1 MPSTRSSSPR
11 VVDDN
16 KQTLARAGNSDRR
29 ANAQKRKIDTTKSIR
44 CRVPLLTEK
53 THPKHDKEKKKPEG
67 ESSEEPVVKRSRGR
81 SRRQESPAITAKIQ
95 DEKAERNNAA
105 GNNRAEK
112 QEDLVEKTAEEH
124 MDLIEVEKKVEK
136 HKGLTD
142 VEKKVEKHK
151 DLIEGAKKVE
161 KDKGLIE
168 EKKKVE
174 KEKGL
179 IEVEKK
185 VEKDK
190 GLIEVKRLKKDG
202 SPIQMDTKK
211 SPGKLCTEESGQDE
225 ARNISDSHAIETK
238 SPVTRKRDRKTT
250 VAKLPAPAEA
260 VSSETISHMGTS
272 ASEKSSKRQKTDKLE
287 ESKASTISTAIHH
300 DVRTSGEGNSSGMLS
315 PRRSGRGMV
324 PNSRF
329 KDMHLFSTGKKRQT
343 SSKKADTGK
352 QKSKTNSNKTAEQDL
367 LTRKRGQSGDVKL
380 NMGTDEDI
388 PEPKFKE
395 KPKLKTISSGATM
408 TMAQVKVQLQTESKP
423 RTIDKFSI
431 KEVPEGLEVTG
442 RDGIPVVVSAENIV
456 RVPFPDKPAKTD
468 AVDTSSIPVVE
479 PKMNSPQ
486 PIIIRSTLT
495 MAPDSGQDESV
506 IQTTTTGSTVL
517 EAAENGQT
525 KSVTQPTTG
534 SITLEAFDSGQ
545 ACSVVQSITTGSAV
559 LEASDSGQ
567 TKSVT
572 QYTTEP
578 EAIKEFADSKLKQEC
593 SNRTNLSKNDE
604 LSPLTVSDVCV
615 TEEVIETDVISTNA
629 ELPPLS
635 PNQSRR
641 EGTDMMATVTSLEQH
656 QADGAGASLG
666 HDNDA
671 SMHDQSPDIATSQ
684 DSATTPDSAQ
694 SGVDQHLDSSN
705 DKIIASEV
713 TTSNKSA
720 EMAVKNKRLPTQ
732 FLKDASSLT
741 PAKPGYIISSA
752 RKSSSVVKIV
762 TLSSMLEGNSSKAVV
777 KDERESGTFKKL
789 TDSDKLQSL
798 PSEPSPVLDTV
809 SRPTGVDMILEGS
822 KTVDAADMA
831 CSDSEDTH
839 DSQTDD
845 SKFSSASTQTPIDRD
860 GKKTIIP
867 TVYKPL
873 PAPTVRTISVNLGKR
888 ELQEGEVGY
897 ESPGPGGRPKSE
909 EYILVELPEG
919 ATIQQRYVK
928 SRTKIDD
935 SMFLSS
941 EAMSQGVYHCTLCNY
956 KTSKKPNW
964 YKHKKKHLGLR
975 EYACTQCEY
984 RAATSSNLK
993 RHMAIHEDVRAFSCH
1008 KCSLTFRQ
1016 KIHLERHIK
1025 YKHEEKQ
1032 IKCPFCDYM
1041 CANENPD
1048 LKVHIKRKHLP
1059 GDSPDGTIN
1068 TFTCEE
1074 CNLVTVSKRDLKQH
1088 MKFHRNG
1095 PELKLF
1101 CEHCS
1106 FVTDCE
1112 SRLRRHGLIHTKE
1125 KPFQCGLCSY
1135 RGSQKEHVLRHMRSQ
1150 HNIDVLR
1157 RRRKPVSNENPPVE
1171 GSQVAMK
1178 DISKLI
1184 DRTDYS
1190 TKDKIFACKHCTM
1203 KFSKLINLYKHLH
1216 TQHRNI
1222 MPSEREDEFSCVV
1235 CDFHTNTKKNL
1246 LVHMRKHNMMDHT
1259 PPSHLYSCV
1268 LCRYTNPKRR
1278 NLFQHMRK
1286 KHHIEIV
1293 MKDDGSTSCFV
1304 TDTSNIREDV
1314 DHNVLTVGDVVTAT
1328 TAETDSQDDP
1338 NGVQGVIS
1346 LEDLATIVTPEPNQE
1361 GNLIIDAGQLH
1372 NISLNSLVQQ
1382 HEAAEAIEGLQALA
1396 GQINLADSV
1405 IEEVQVMDDPGLD
1418 PITMETTVETSK
1430 DAEEK
1435 SSIQLSAEQLLH
1447 LSSGDFV
1454 EINGEMYKVEITA
1467 EDSATAT
1474 TTTLRAMAEET
1485 ENSHCQ
1491 EPS

>member
-11 VVDDN
+11 VVDDKKRTRAQTEQSDN
-16 KQTLARAGNSDRR
+16 VQKAKQ
-29 ANAQKRKIDTTKSIR
+29 RKMDTTQSTR
-44 CRVPLLTEK
+44 CRTSLSTK
-53 THPKHDKEKKKPEG
+53 RTRSTASDTDPKHDKEKKKPEDA
-67 ESSEEPVVKRSRGR
+67 SSEELVVKRSRGR
-81 SRRQESPAITAKIQ
+81 PRRQESPAITAKIQ
-95 DEKAERNNAA
+95 DEEPEGDNAA
-105 GNNRAEK
+105 GNKRAEK
-112 QEDLVEKTAEEH
+112 HKN
-124 MDLIEVEKKVEK
+124 LIEVEKRTEK
-136 HKGLTD
+136 HKNLIE
-142 VEKKVEKHK
+142 VEKRTEKHK
-151 DLIEGAKKVE
+151 DLSEME
-161 KDKGLIE
+161 KI
-168 EKKKVE
+168 V
-174 KEKGL
+174 
-179 IEVEKK
+179 
-185 VEKDK
+185 
-190 GLIEVKRLKKDG
+190 KKD
-202 SPIQMDTKK
+202 SRHDADRDLKK
-211 SPGKLCTEESGQDE
+211 SPGKEMTEESGQDGTQKST
-225 ARNISDSHAIETK
+225 NFHATVTT
-238 SPVTRKRDRKTT
+238 SPVARKRGRKLAM
-250 VAKLPAPAEA
+250 AKLTAPAEA
-260 VSSETISHMGTS
+260 HSTQTMSHSEDP
-272 ASEKSSKRQKTDKLE
+272 ASEKSSKRQKSDKQG
-287 ESKASTISTAIHH
+287 ESKLSKISTAIQG
-300 DVRTSGEGNSSGMLS
+300 DVRTSGEGSTAGLLS

-329 KDMHLFSTGKKRQT
+329 KDMHLFSTGRKPQT
-343 SSKKADTGK
+343 SSSIKVDTNK
-352 QKSKTNSNKTAEQDL
+352 QKNQGSSTKTAEHDMP
-367 LTRKRGQSGDVKL
+367 TRKKCKSEDSKL
-380 NMGTDEDI
+380 NMDI
-388 PEPKFKE
+388 EQVMSEPKSKE
-395 KPKLKTISSGATM
+395 KTKLTPFSSGASLA
-408 TMAQVKVQLQTESKP
+408 MAQAKVQQQTEAK
-423 RTIDKFSI
+423 TKAADKFSI
-431 KEVPEGLEVTG
+431 KEIPEGLEVTG

-456 RVPFPDKPAKTD
+456 RVPFPDTSTKTD
-468 AVDTSSIPVVE
+468 TIASASTAVVVPKINSQETSSELEDLDNVQS
-479 PKMNSPQ
+479 K
-486 PIIIRSTLT
+486 
-495 MAPDSGQDESV
+495 SV
-506 IQTTTTGSTVL
+506 IKTPTSGSTVL
-517 EAAENGQT
+517 EASDNIQA
-525 KSVTQPTTG
+525 KSVTQTPTSG
-534 SITLEAFDSGQ
+534 ST
-545 ACSVVQSITTGSAV
+545 V
-559 LEASDSGQ
+559 LEASDSVQ
-567 TKSVT
+567 TKSVK
-572 QYTTEP
+572 QTTKSGSTVLV
-578 EAIKEFADSKLKQEC
+578 ALDNAQDSSETPPNIVVATTHDSVDSRVQQANHSVSE
-593 SNRTNLSKNDE
+593 SGE

-615 TEEVIETDVISTNA
+615 MEEVIEADMISTNTKP
-629 ELPPLS
+629 PPLS
-635 PNQSRR
+635 HNQSRGDR
-641 EGTDMMATVTSLEQH
+641 TDTTAPVTSLEQG
-656 QADGAGASLG
+656 QTNVGGPCLG
-666 HDNDA
+666 V
-671 SMHDQSPDIATSQ
+671 DIV
-684 DSATTPDSAQ
+684 ATTPCQSTESDITTRRVLDTTTTQDSDSTADAVQ
-694 SGVDQHLDSSN
+694 PDVDQHLGNSD
-705 DKIIASEV
+705 DKMSASEL
-713 TTSNKSA
+713 TASNKSERA
-720 EMAVKNKRLPTQ
+720 DKNKTLPNQ
-732 FLKDASSLT
+732 FLKDGSPLT
-741 PAKPGYIISSA
+741 PAKPGYIISPA
-752 RKSSSVVKIV
+752 RRNSSVVKIV
-762 TLSSMLEGNSSKAVV
+762 TLSSMLEGNSSRAVE
-777 KDERESGTFKKL
+777 KDEKEPGPCEKL
-789 TDSDKLQSL
+789 TDSETLECL
-798 PSEPSPVLDTV
+798 TSESSSVQDTEA
-809 SRPTGVDMILEGS
+809 RPTGVDMILEGS
-822 KTVDAADMA
+822 KTVEAADTA
-831 CSDSEDTH
+831 SSSESDDTP
-839 DSQTDD
+839 DSQADD
-845 SKFSSASTQTPIDRD
+845 SKFSSASTQTPIDRQA
-860 GKKTIIP
+860 KTITP
-867 TVYKPL
+867 TIYKPL
-873 PAPTVRTISVNLGKR
+873 PAPTLRTISVNLGKH

-897 ESPGPGGRPKSE
+897 ESPGPGGKAKSE

-928 SRTKIDD
+928 SRTRIDD

-941 EAMSQGVYHCTLCNY
+941 ESMSQGVYHCTLCNY

-993 RHMAIHEDVRAFSCH
+993 RHMAIHEDLRAFSCL

-1068 TFTCEE
+1068 AFACEE
-1074 CNLVTVSKRDLKQH
+1074 CNLMTVSKRDLKQH
-1088 MKFHRNG
+1088 MKFHRKG

-1112 SRLRRHGLIHTKE
+1112 SRLRRHVLIHTKE
-1125 KPFQCGLCSY
+1125 KPYQCGLCLY

-1157 RRRKPVSNENPPVE
+1157 RRRKPLPNESTPVE

-1190 TKDKIFACKHCTM
+1190 TKDKIFACNHCTM

-1222 MPSEREDEFSCVV
+1222 MPSEREDDFSCVV

-1246 LVHMRKHNMMDHT
+1246 LVHMRKHNMTDHT

-1314 DHNVLTVGDVVTAT
+1314 DQNVLTVGDVVTAT
-1328 TAETDSQDDP
+1328 TADTDSQDDP
-1338 NGVQGVIS
+1338 TGVQGVIS
-1346 LEDLATIVTPEPNQE
+1346 LEDLATIVTPEPNQD

-1474 TTTLRAMAEET
+1474 PTSLRALAAEADS
-1485 ENSHCQ
+1485 SHCQ
-1491 EPS
+1491 ETS

>member
-1 MPSTRSSSPR
+1 M
-11 VVDDN
+11 
-16 KQTLARAGNSDRR
+16 AGVYRWIRR
-29 ANAQKRKIDTTKSIR
+29 
-44 CRVPLLTEK
+44 RVPG
-53 THPKHDKEKKKPEG
+53 KE
-67 ESSEEPVVKRSRGR
+67 
-81 SRRQESPAITAKIQ
+81 Q
-95 DEKAERNNAA
+95 
-105 GNNRAEK
+105 
-112 QEDLVEKTAEEH
+112 
-124 MDLIEVEKKVEK
+124 
-136 HKGLTD
+136 
-142 VEKKVEKHK
+142 
-151 DLIEGAKKVE
+151 
-161 KDKGLIE
+161 
-168 EKKKVE
+168 
-174 KEKGL
+174 
-179 IEVEKK
+179 
-185 VEKDK
+185 
-190 GLIEVKRLKKDG
+190 
-202 SPIQMDTKK
+202 
-211 SPGKLCTEESGQDE
+211 TEESGQNE
-225 ARNISDSHAIETK
+225 ARNISDFHAKETK
-238 SPVTRKRDRKTT
+238 SPVTRKRGRKPTI
-250 VAKLPAPAEA
+250 AKLPAPAEA
-260 VSSETISHMGTS
+260 VSSQTMSHMGGS
-272 ASEKSSKRQKTDKLE
+272 ASEKSCKRQKTDKLD
-287 ESKASTISTAIHH
+287 ESKLGKISTVIQHEA
-300 DVRTSGEGNSSGMLS
+300 RTSGEGSSSGLLS

-329 KDMHLFSTGKKRQT
+329 KDMHLFSTGKKHQT
-343 SSKKADTGK
+343 SSSKKDTSADTGK
-352 QKSKTNSNKTAEQDL
+352 QKSKGNSNKTAEQDL
-367 LTRKRGQSGDVKL
+367 LTRKKGQSGDIKL

-388 PEPKFKE
+388 PETKFRE
-395 KPKLKTISSGATM
+395 KPKLKTFSSGATLA
-408 TMAQVKVQLQTESKP
+408 MAQAKVQLQTEAKP
-423 RTIDKFSI
+423 RAVDKFSI
-431 KEVPEGLEVTG
+431 KEIPEGLEVTG

-456 RVPFPDKPAKTD
+456 RVPFPDKSAKTD
-468 AVDTSSIPVVE
+468 PVNTSSITVDE
-479 PKMNSPQ
+479 PEMNSLQ
-486 PIIIRSTLT
+486 PIIIRSTVI
-495 MAPDSGQDESV
+495 MASDSGQAQSV
-506 IQTTTTGSTVL
+506 AQPTTIGSSVL
-517 EAAENGQT
+517 EAADSGQT
-525 KSVTQPTTG
+525 KSVTPPPTG
-534 SITLEAFDSGQ
+534 SIISVALDSGQ
-545 ACSVVQSITTGSAV
+545 AQSVAQPTTSGSTVFEALDSGQTKSVTLPTTTGSV
-559 LEASDSGQ
+559 ILGESDSGQ

-572 QYTTEP
+572 IEP
-578 EAIKEFADSKLKQEC
+578 ETLKEFADSKHKQEC
-593 SNRTNLSKNDE
+593 SNQTNLNENDE

-615 TEEVIETDVISTNA
+615 MEEVIESDVISTNT
-629 ELPPLS
+629 EPPPLS

-641 EGTDMMATVTSLEQH
+641 ECTGMVATVTSLEQD
-656 QADGAGASLG
+656 QTNGEGSSLG
-666 HDNDA
+666 EDSVATTHA
-671 SMHDQSPDIATSQ
+671 QSVESDIATTQVSDTTTSR
-684 DSATTPDSAQ
+684 DSAATPDSAQ

-705 DKIIASEV
+705 DISASEV

-720 EMAVKNKRLPTQ
+720 EMADKNKKLPIQ
-732 FLKDASSLT
+732 FLKDASSST

-762 TLSSMLEGNSSKAVV
+762 TLSSMLEGNSSKAVE
-777 KDERESGTFKKL
+777 KDEKSGTFKKL

-798 PSEPSPVLDTV
+798 PSEPSPVLDTE

-831 CSDSEDTH
+831 SCLDSNETH
-839 DSQTDD
+839 DSQADD
-845 SKFSSASTQTPIDRD
+845 SKFSSASTQTPIDKQ

-867 TVYKPL
+867 TIYKAL
-873 PAPTVRTISVNLGKR
+873 SAPTLRTISVNLGKH

-928 SRTKIDD
+928 SRTRIDD

-941 EAMSQGVYHCTLCNY
+941 ESMSQGVYHCTLCNY

-993 RHMAIHEDVRAFSCH
+993 RHMAIHEDVRAFSCL

-1125 KPFQCGLCSY
+1125 KPFQCGLCLY

-1157 RRRKPVSNENPPVE
+1157 RRRKPLSNESPPVE

-1222 MPSEREDEFSCVV
+1222 MPSEREDDFSCVV

-1314 DHNVLTVGDVVTAT
+1314 DQNVLTVGDVVTAT
-1328 TAETDSQDDP
+1328 TAEADSHDDP

-1474 TTTLRAMAEET
+1474 PTTLRAMAAEA